1 MSKHTN
7 MSASSVPICQ
17 RVLERLEEFHG
28 FSVSRVEEETFF
40 DDYRHFFDAVGHLNL
55 QHEAKHM
62 VDLDD
67 TADWAL
73 SGDSNTLGYLCVA
86 FEHPDGTI
94 TLLREVCERDK
105 KGRPGVSEAWL
116 PEYNFTK
123 HSPVSLAEQEYF
135 LQKRYYDTSPTKPLI
150 FRYGREED
158 EEDEEFLPKRK
169 EKEHPICVLCSTKC
183 DCEYGHNPRPLK
195 DEGVCCSECNQM
207 VLLARMGMIKK
218 NAEGEYEF
226 QKLDY
231 KPGKIGVITPGSQ

>member
-1 MSKHTN
+1 MALLRLC
-7 MSASSVPICQ
+7 SAP
-17 RVLERLEEFHG
+17 
-28 FSVSRVEEETFF
+28 
-40 DDYRHFFDAVGHLNL
+40 
-55 QHEAKHM
+55 
-62 VDLDD
+62 
-67 TADWAL
+67 
-73 SGDSNTLGYLCVA
+73 GYLCVA